1 MYYYVIFGV
10 QTSSHHSSLN
20 MVTHNAMG
28 MSDVVHEVIEHP
40 EEELGLFSEEVLDSY
55 DHC

>member
-10 QTSSHHSSLN
+10 QNSSHHSSLN